1 MLLGKTTITAGLSHT
16 VLLSIGVSV
25 YTCIIWG
32 LNYLSIML
40 IYELYVKYVN
50 NINIVYQSYIRISK
64 V

>member
-1 MLLGKTTITAGLSHT
+1 MLPGKTTITASLSHA
-16 VLLSIGVSV
+16 VLLSTGASV
-25 YTCIIWG
+25 YICIIWG

-40 IYELYVKYVN
+40 ICDLHVIYIN